1 MVSRRTI
8 RIKVLQ
14 TLYSFWQHEN
24 LSIQQAEKELLYSIE
39 RTYDLFYFLLELVSD
54 LVHYADK
61 RLEMR
66 MTRLTATV
74 EDKNPNRRFVNN
86 TLVQAIRENTS
97 YAKYLNNKKMSWE
110 NYPELVRKLYRELTE
125 SFVYEDYMKET
136 ENSLRSDKKMVKFIL
151 TDLFYNCEDL
161 YSALEDQS
169 IFWNDDIDY
178 MIDIISKNLNVFKP
192 GTPNKPIPPMFRSED
207 DKEFAY
213 TLLRKTI
220 VNNKEYTRMLTDNIS
235 NWDVDRVAYTDKIV
249 MTLALTEIIEFTN
262 IPQKVSFNEY
272 IEIARLYGS
281 DRSASFVNGVLDKII
296 LDLKDSGRIVKT
308 GRGLI

>member
-1 MVSRRTI
+1 MISRRTI

-14 TLYSFWQHEN
+14 TLYSYYQHEN

-66 MTRLTATV
+66 MTRLTATD

-86 TLVQAIRENTS
+86 TLVLAIRENS
-97 YAKYLNNKKMSWE
+97 AYKKYLNNKKMSWE
-110 NYPELVRKLYRELTE
+110 NYPELIRKLYRELTE
-125 SFVYEDYMKET
+125 SFVYEDYMKEK
-136 ENSLRSDKKMVKFIL
+136 ENSLRSDKKMVKFLL

-161 YSALEDQS
+161 YSALEEQS

-178 MIDIISKNLNVFKP
+178 MLDIISKNLNVFKP
-192 GTPNKPIPPMFRSED
+192 GSPDKAIPPMFRSED

-220 VNNKEYTRMLTDNIS
+220 LNNKEYKRMLDENIS
-235 NWDVDRVAYTDKIV
+235 NWDVDRVAYTDRIV
-249 MTLALTEIIEFTN
+249 MTLALTEIVEFPT

-281 DRSASFVNGVLDKII
+281 DRSSSFVNGVLDKII
-296 LDLKDSGRIVKT
+296 LQLKDSGRINKT